1 MMKRMKKSIFPGRC
15 RPSSTGGRLTGL
27 TRRFGV
33 VLLLWLAWGGVRAA
47 TDERSGQQYAP
58 SRFFDIL
65 HYQLDVTPDFA
76 QRRIEGVATLK
87 FKPVGQPLD
96 EVRLDAIEL
105 RVNELTSSG
114 KLLGWQSSTS
124 QIIVTFETP
133 VPVGKETE
141 LVIRYQAT
149 PTNGLFFRTPEL
161 GYKASD
167 THLFSQGEAITAR
180 NWYPCYDAPNAKF
193 TSEIVCHVP
202 EGMVALSNGRLVSEE
217 KDPRTGLVAF
227 RWLQDKPH
235 STYLMA
241 LAAGYFMKIDERQGN
256 VPLAFYTPASQIALA
271 RGSFEGTAEMVAFFE
286 KETGV
291 PYPWAKYYQ
300 VCVDDFVAG
309 GMENTSLTILTGHTL
324 HTPEFENLRD
334 SQGLVAHE
342 LAHQWFGDFVTCK
355 DWANLWLNEG
365 FATYYEELYEGH
377 RHGPEALLYRMFESA
392 ESIARQAGDTNAIV
406 RRDFSHPDDQFSY
419 RAYGKG
425 GWVLHMLRN
434 QLGEDLYRRC
444 IKTYLERHQYGLVVT
459 EDLNRVI
466 EELSGQSFDRF
477 FDQWVYHPSLPQLE
491 VGYEWNERTKTARVS
506 VQQTQKNPGALPLF
520 HFPLPVRFVS
530 KTGVTERK
538 MAVRQASEDFSFSLA
553 EAPEIVRI
561 DPEVTVLAAVRFT
574 PPRAMLERQLTN
586 TTDAIGRILAVR
598 ALSGKRDALKPLEQA
613 LNQDAF
619 YGVRVA
625 ASAAL
630 RAINTDE
637 AWRALTRAV
646 AQPDARVRAQV
657 VRDLA
662 SYHGELSRQ
671 TLMEIARKEPNP
683 EIRAAATSALGAYV
697 APEIETLL
705 RQNLRSSS
713 FQQVLAGA
721 AIEAMRGQDDEKYA
735 AALLDLLKENQ
746 ESFAVHAYAR
756 ALDTLGFLCR
766 HQDNKTPTREFL
778 LGLIDHKREAIQVG
792 AIQALGTL
800 GDPKALATLQSLARG
815 PRQAPERGAAE
826 RAVNALRNQ
835 EKPANE
841 FGALRQEFQELQ
853 KNLET
858 LRKEH
863 DELKAKG
870 QNPPTNS
877 VAKPTPAPAKPTG
890 QRATNKTEVV
900 KSPKAAGAR

>member
-1 MMKRMKKSIFPGRC
+1 MGRMKKSIFPVLS
-15 RPSSTGGRLTGL
+15 RPSIEAGRPAV
-27 TRRFGV
+27 RASRIGV
-33 VLLLWLAWGGVRAA
+33 VLLLWLAFCGVRAA
-47 TDERSGQQYAP
+47 TDERVTQQYAP

-76 QRRIEGVATLK
+76 QRSLEGVATLK

-96 EVRLDAIEL
+96 ELRLDAVDL
-105 RVNELTSSG
+105 RVNGLTSSE

-124 QIIVTFETP
+124 QIIVTFDSPIP
-133 VPVGKETE
+133 VDKASE
-141 LVIRYQAT
+141 LVIRYHAT

-202 EGMVALSNGRLVSEE
+202 EGMVALANGRLVSEE

-227 RWLQDKPH
+227 RWLQEKPH
-235 STYLMA
+235 ATYLMA
-241 LAAGYFMKIDERQGN
+241 LAAGYFMKIDDRHGN
-256 VPLAFYTPASQIALA
+256 VPLAFYTPASQIAYA
-271 RGSFEGTAEMVAFFE
+271 RGSFAGTVEMMGFFE

-300 VCVDDFVAG
+300 VSVDDFVAG

-342 LAHQWFGDFVTCK
+342 LAHQWFGDLVTCK

-377 RHGPEALLYRMFESA
+377 RHGREALLYRMFESA

-406 RRDFSHPDDQFSY
+406 RRDFNHPDDQFSY

-425 GWVLHMLRN
+425 GWVLHMLRS
-434 QLGEDLYRRC
+434 QLGEDMYRRC

-477 FDQWVYHPSLPQLE
+477 FDQWVYHASLPQLE
-491 VGYEWNERTKTARVS
+491 VAYEWNERTKTARLTVA
-506 VQQTQKNPGALPLF
+506 QTQKNSSALPLF

-530 KTGVTERK
+530 KAGVIDRK
-538 MAVRQASEDFSFSLA
+538 LTVRQASEDFSFNLA
-553 EAPEIVRI
+553 DAPEIVRI
-561 DPEVTVLAAVRFT
+561 DPEVTVLASVRFT
-574 PPRAMLERQLTN
+574 PPPPMIERQLTN
-586 TTDAIGRILAVR
+586 AADVIGRILAVR
-598 ALSGKRDALKPLEQA
+598 SLSGKRDALKQLERT

-619 YGVRVA
+619 YGVRLA
-625 ASAAL
+625 ASTAL

-637 AWRALTRAV
+637 ACRALTRSV
-646 AQPDARVRAQV
+646 AQPDARVREQV

-662 SYHGELSRQ
+662 SFHRELSRNA
-671 TLMEIARKEPNP
+671 LLEIAQKEPNP

-697 APEIETLL
+697 APEIEAVL

-713 FQQVLAGA
+713 FQNVLASA

-735 AALLDLLKENQ
+735 PPLLDLLKENP
-746 ESFAVHAYAR
+746 ESFAVQGYAR
-756 ALDTLGFLCR
+756 ALDTLAFLAR
-766 HQDNKTPTREFL
+766 HQDNKGPVRDFL
-778 LGLIDHKREAIQVG
+778 LSLIDHKREAIKVG

-800 GDPKALATLQSLARG
+800 GDAKALATLQSLARS
-815 PRQAPERGAAE
+815 PRQAPERAAAE
-826 RAVNALRNQ
+826 RAENALRNQ

-841 FGALRQEFQELQ
+841 LGALRQELEELR
-853 KNLET
+853 KSLEA

-863 DELKAKG
+863 DEMKAKA
-870 QNPPTNS
+870 QPQPTNT
-877 VAKPTPAPAKPTG
+877 VAKMPSLPAKTTG
-890 QRATNKTEVV
+890 QRSTNKTEIV
-900 KSPKAAGAR
+900 KSPKSASVK